1 MVQLQHDLLEHGL
14 KLGDVRSVFHAEDVL
29 LRKSPGIRIKPI
41 YRATEA
47 SKRPPPEEG
56 GYAEDNIQYYLRYA
70 IHNPTYTIRR
80 TAVVF
85 AAAGKMIVRS
95 PAVTVLSAPKSRT
108 ATAALVR
115 VVFAVPLADGVVL

>member
-1 MVQLQHDLLEHGL
+1 VVQLHHDLLEHDL
-14 KLGDVRSVFHAEDVL
+14 KLSDVRSVVHAEDVF
-29 LRKSPGIRIKPI
+29 LRQLPGIRIKPI

-47 SKRPPPEEG
+47 SKRPRPEEG

-70 IHNPTYTIRR
+70 IHDPTYAIRMM
-80 TAVVF
+80 AVVF
-85 AAAGKMIVRS
+85 AAAGKMIVKS
-95 PAVTVLSAPKSRT
+95 PAVAVLSAPKSRT